1 MLGMS
6 ETPPREE
13 PLDFDF
19 HRATA
24 KKTTALKIKRG
35 GSEPPKVII
44 YGPPGVGKTTFLAR
58 PDALIV
64 SAEDGAAGVACDRVD
79 VASAADLRAV
89 MRELP
94 TAGYTSIGFDS
105 ITQIARFF
113 GSEVAAEHR
122 VATVEAAP
130 YGKGLADLA
139 ARVSGFCGALNAL
152 RERGMSIVL
161 VAHEEIES
169 VSDPEVGDYV
179 KKNIAVHRR
188 ARCALVEWADVI
200 GIATPMDLV
209 SSDGVAKAIGRARK
223 LHFDPA
229 PSRVTKIRAGWRLP
243 ATIDFKRA
251 TFDEL
256 IANQG
261 KKADNKTAEKETSR

>member
-6 ETPPREE
+6 KTPTAEE
-13 PLDFDF
+13 PVDFDF
-19 HRATA
+19 HRSQP
-24 KKTTALKIKRG
+24 KTSALKIKRG
-35 GSEPPKVII
+35 GELPPPKVVI

-58 PDALIV
+58 EGALIV
-64 SAEDGAAGVACDRVD
+64 SAEDGAQGVACDRVD

-113 GSEVAAEHR
+113 GAEIASEHR
-122 VATVEAAP
+122 VTTVEAAP
-130 YGKGLADLA
+130 YGRGLADLA
-139 ARVSGFCGALNAL
+139 ARMSGFCGALNAL

-188 ARCALVEWADVI
+188 ARGALVEWADVI